1 MGFSLGRSVKS
12 LMQLASANVAVKFLG
27 VLMIAF
33 FARYLSKEE
42 LAVLPVYEM
51 LAALS
56 GIFFSFGIQ
65 PTFLRLL
72 PAKYAENVD
81 EARSLIFTGGI
92 LFISGATAFAVSVF
106 LLADWLN
113 PILFKGQEFAHLI
126 RIFSVGFFFISVK
139 NFSHALLWST
149 SRFDRISIVQL
160 TAAIGRAVFLAG
172 FLLIWGLKGLALG
185 LVINEVLCASLSAY
199 FIRDIIIGPRVAFY
213 PMHSLLKES
222 WPFYFE
228 GFLIYFRSQGDNWI
242 VATML
247 GPAAMSVYFVAKRLP
262 MTMVM
267 FMESLDKIVTSEIS
281 KRRNDPEEIKG
292 YIRSLFLVNSHV
304 TLPGT
309 VFVMGLA
316 PLFILL
322 VAGNAY
328 MDAVVPC
335 LILCAVLPI
344 QALQIPLGRGIFVI
358 HPPKVRVLMT
368 VVESVVLIACLF
380 VLAPLF
386 SENGIALS
394 RVIAAGA
401 GLVMALL
408 VLRKSI
414 GLGLPWN
421 QAALSALFAAIMAGV
436 MLALQSWTSN
446 LWFAPVYAMAGILVF
461 LVLVSL
467 FNSRAY
473 YAIVNTVM
481 PFTFKDPIRMII
493 RPRSQHTDS

>member
-27 VLMIAF
+27 ILMIAF
-33 FARYLSKEE
+33 FARYLTKEE

-56 GIFFSFGIQ
+56 GIIFSFGIQ

-72 PAKYAENVD
+72 PAKYAENID
-81 EARSLIFTGGI
+81 EARSLIFTGGV
-92 LFISGATAFAVSVF
+92 LFISGASVFAIGVF

-126 RIFSVGFFFISVK
+126 RIFSVGFFFISVR
-139 NFSHALLWST
+139 NFSHFVLWSS
-149 SRFDRISIVQL
+149 SRFDRISVIQL
-160 TAAIGRAVFLAG
+160 IAAIGRAVFLAG
-172 FLLIWGLKGLALG
+172 FLLLWGLEGLALG
-185 LVINEVLCASLSAY
+185 LVMNEVLCASLSAY
-199 FIRDIIIGPRVAFY
+199 FIRDIIEGPRVPFY
-213 PMHSLLKES
+213 PLRALLKES

-247 GPAAMSVYFVAKRLP
+247 GPSTMAVYFVAKRLP
-262 MTMVM
+262 MTMMM
-267 FMESLDKIVTSEIS
+267 FIESLDKIVTSEIS
-281 KRRNDPEEIKG
+281 KRRNDPAEIKG
-292 YIRSLFLVNSHV
+292 FIRKLFLVNSHV

-322 VAGNAY
+322 VAGPDY
-328 MDAVVPC
+328 LDAVIPC
-335 LILCAVLPI
+335 LILCTVLPI
-344 QALQIPLGRGIFVI
+344 QALQIPLGRGIFVL
-358 HPPKVRVLMT
+358 HPPVVRVGMT
-368 VVESVVLIACLF
+368 IVESLVLIGSLF

-386 SENGIALS
+386 GVNGIALS
-394 RVIAAGA
+394 RILPAVVA
-401 GLVMALL
+401 LLMALL

-414 GLGLPWN
+414 GLDLPWG
-421 QAALSALFAAIMAGV
+421 QAALSSLFAVVMAGI
-436 MLALQSWTSN
+436 MLVLQNWNNN
-446 LWFAPVYAMAGILVF
+446 LWFAPAYAIAGILVF
-461 LVLVSL
+461 LILVSL

-473 YAIVNTVM
+473 YEVVNTVM
-481 PFTFKDPIRMII
+481 PFPLKDPIRMIFRSRS
-493 RPRSQHTDS
+493 RPSDS